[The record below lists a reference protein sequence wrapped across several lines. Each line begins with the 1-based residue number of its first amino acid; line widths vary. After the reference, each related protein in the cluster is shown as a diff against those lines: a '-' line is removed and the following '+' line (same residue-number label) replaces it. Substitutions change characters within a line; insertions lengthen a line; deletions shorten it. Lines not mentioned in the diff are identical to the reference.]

1 MRTWDMGKVRALAL
15 AAVASLSLA
24 VLLAPPAVRA
34 DSPAW
39 DRKLQTQL
47 SQQQAQQAQAASS
60 SQGSCLTKW
69 TDPTQDPRYQAEWN
83 NLGLADRFIVGLLN
97 DFENA
102 ALALGFQD
110 LPQLIFNAPDPC
122 IKQSNQLSVW
132 GIMTQS
138 QFDYTIHP
146 WERAFEA
153 LALSLVSLFILAA
166 ALKWFTMAAFDVG
179 ARIDFANWI
188 YNWLIGILFTAA
200 FLPIVG
206 LIFWL
211 NNSIVTDFAGMAQMP
226 TSFLALMPSSNTGGI
241 IGLVVIRLV
250 GTGLV
255 LMLNFFYLFRRFS
268 LMFLVVIGPLV
279 GGITWM
285 DRRTQGIARTYW
297 MELAID
303 ILQQSIHAT
312 LLAMFFALYNTG
324 VKHGGV
330 GWLFILGF
338 LVFLMPF
345 SNMLRQMFGATAVGG
360 RAGMIAS
367 ALGMGSVAGVVAL
380 MGMAGNSM
388 FGRGGVG
395 ALGAEAAMGMGGAML
410 AGGGGGTPGIPAA
423 GGMESLF
430 RDATAPG
437 AVTSGISSARRWGG
451 GALGAA
457 AGVAGSLIGFGLGGP
472 LGMAALG
479 RVGGRV
485 GSALGA
491 GVAGGTS
498 FAHQTARSVGAA
510 YQSARQSGMSGWGA
524 LSHSVKGAFG
534 GDKPWMGHSEAWQTV
549 GANAMRTAAFA
560 VGGAGLA
567 QHGHV
572 FGRWMGGA
580 FSGEEPS
587 FLETPGADLRD
598 RLSTLGVG
606 ARIVEERHPD
616 HTVARIGSADGEVIG
631 FKPTPNVDVRGQPQ
645 YRVWEVQTPI
655 GGHSMPQGA
664 VQMESGNWLVP
675 VSQFVDHAGVRVP
688 TSFDGMLW
696 RA

>member
-1 MRTWDMGKVRALAL
+1 MRTWDMGKVRAVAL
-15 AAVASLSLA
+15 AVVASLSLA
-24 VLLAPPAVRA
+24 VLLTPSMAQAGYYINP
-34 DSPAW
+34 
-39 DRKLQTQL
+39 KLQQQVTQGTFTG
-47 SQQQAQQAQAASS
+47 QPTAAKP
-60 SQGSCLTKW
+60 SCLTGW
-69 TDPTQDPRYQAEWN
+69 SDPTQDPRYQAEWN
-83 NLGLADRFIVGLLN
+83 NLGMADRFLVGLLN
-97 DFENA
+97 DIENA

-110 LPQLIFNAPDPC
+110 LPQLVFNAPDPC
-122 IKQSNQLSVW
+122 LKQNNQLSVW
-132 GIMTQS
+132 GVMTQS

-146 WERAFEA
+146 WENAFEA
-153 LALSLVSLFILAA
+153 LALSLVSLFILGA

-179 ARIDFANWI
+179 ARIDFANWV
-188 YNWLIGILFTAA
+188 YNWLIGIMFTAA

-211 NNSIVTDFAGMAQMP
+211 NNAMVTDFAGMAQMP
-226 TSFLALMPSSNTGGI
+226 TSFLALLPSSGTGGI

-255 LMLNFFYLFRRFS
+255 LMLNFYYLFRRFS
-268 LMFLVVIGPLV
+268 LMFLVVIGPLM

-285 DRRTQGIARTYW
+285 DRRTQGIARQYW
-297 MELAID
+297 MEVAID
-303 ILQQSIHAT
+303 ILQQAIHAA
-312 LLAMFFALYNTG
+312 LLAMFFSLYNTG

-338 LVFLMPF
+338 LVFMLPF

-360 RAGMIAS
+360 RAGMVAS
-367 ALGMGSVAGVVAL
+367 ALGMGSVAGVVTL

-388 FGRGGVG
+388 FGRGGVS

-410 AGGGGGTPGIPAA
+410 GGGAPGIPAA

-430 RDATAPG
+430 REAAAPG
-437 AVTSGISSARRWGG
+437 AATGGISSARRWGG

-485 GSALGA
+485 GSMLGA
-491 GVAGGTS
+491 GVAGGSS
-498 FAHQTARSVGAA
+498 FAHQTARSVGSA

-567 QHGHV
+567 QHGHT

-598 RLSTLGVG
+598 RISTLGVG

-616 HTVARIGSADGEVIG
+616 HTVARMGAADGEVIG

-645 YRVWEVQTPI
+645 YRVWEVQQQA
-655 GGHSMPQGA
+655 GGHPMPQGA

-696 RA
+696 RV